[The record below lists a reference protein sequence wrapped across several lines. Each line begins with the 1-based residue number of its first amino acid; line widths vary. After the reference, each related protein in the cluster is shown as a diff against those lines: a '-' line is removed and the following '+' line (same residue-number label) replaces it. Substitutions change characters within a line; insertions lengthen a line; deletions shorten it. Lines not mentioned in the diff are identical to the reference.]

1 MRWWGGCGE
10 VERDYALVNE
20 LQLDN
25 NEIIQIEKALV
36 AESEEGEIKVA
47 RKEDLIWL
55 KEQRNSEQDKVDVK
69 KLKNE
74 ED

>member
-1 MRWWGGCGE
+1 M
-10 VERDYALVNE
+10 DILVGHE
-20 LQLDN
+20 KRRK
-25 NEIIQIEKALV
+25 EIIEKALV